1 MGVFI
6 LRGTSMITK
15 EQLLTLDTLPHIK
28 DISLKLYKDLCVDIL
43 FKRRFHY
50 YFTDGT
56 DMIVEFREWGVYHM
70 LSIQHIDYTIPKDD
84 FFHRID
90 SGLELSDFTINNSI
104 KQRYRKEKE
113 RITMFACVYSSL
125 RYGRV
130 FYLPERYVPNTKN
143 VRVDYLV
150 QRIVNGKGLNL
161 GIRYEDGR
169 FIPLTI
175 LISKSSNP
183 DKYVDIKNQK
193 VVSRLLITDIESGD
207 EIENIIYTDDFIVH
221 MSD

>member
-15 EQLLTLDTLPHIK
+15 EQLLTLDTFPHIK
-28 DISLKLYKDLCVDIL
+28 DISLKLYKDFCVDIL

-104 KQRYRKEKE
+104 KQRYRKEKRAYYNVCMCLFFVTLWASVLLTGKICSE
-113 RITMFACVYSSL
+113 YEKRKSGLFSATYCEWKRLKFRDSL
-125 RYGRV
+125 
-130 FYLPERYVPNTKN
+130 
-143 VRVDYLV
+143 
-150 QRIVNGKGLNL
+150 
-161 GIRYEDGR
+161 
-169 FIPLTI
+169 
-175 LISKSSNP
+175 
-183 DKYVDIKNQK
+183 
-193 VVSRLLITDIESGD
+193 
-207 EIENIIYTDDFIVH
+207 
-221 MSD
+221 